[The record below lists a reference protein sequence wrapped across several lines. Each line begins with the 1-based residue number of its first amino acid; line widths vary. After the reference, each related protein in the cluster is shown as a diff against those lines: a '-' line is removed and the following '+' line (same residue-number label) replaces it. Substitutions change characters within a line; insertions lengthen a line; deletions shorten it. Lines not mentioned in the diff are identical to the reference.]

1 MDIKEVIETNL
12 KKIFTLIG
20 INPDY
25 TIEADEEGVYNVKIS
40 GDNLNFLIGF
50 RGQSLEALQTLLK
63 LIVFRKTEQQIVL
76 SIDINGYKDQKSEK
90 LQEMARGFID
100 KVRFFEKEIELPI
113 MNPWERREIHMFVA
127 EYEDVISESTGE
139 GENRRVVLK
148 PNKVG
153 SKKKDK

>member
-20 INPDY
+20 IKPEY
-25 TIEADEEGVYNVKIS
+25 SIGVDEEGIYNIKIS

-63 LIVFRKTEQQIVL
+63 LMVFRKTEQQTVL
-76 SIDINGYKDQKSEK
+76 FVDINSYKDQKSER

-100 KVRFFEKEIELPI
+100 KVRFFEKEIELSP
-113 MNPWERREIHMFVA
+113 MNPWERRQIHVFVA

-139 GENRRVVLK
+139 GECRRVVLK

-153 SKKKDK
+153 SKKKEK

>member
-12 KKIFTLIG
+12 KKIFSLIG
-20 INPDY
+20 IKPEY
-25 TIEADEEGVYNVKIS
+25 SIESDEEGVYNVKIS

-76 SIDINGYKDQKSEK
+76 SVDINSYKNQKSER

-100 KVRFFEKEIELPI
+100 KVRFFEKEIELPV
-113 MNPWERREIHMFVA
+113 MNPWERRQIHVFVA

-139 GENRRVVLK
+139 GESRRVVLK

-153 SKKKDK
+153 SKKKEK

>member
-1 MDIKEVIETNL
+1 MDIKEVIESNL
-12 KKIFTLIG
+12 KKIFSLIG
-20 INPDY
+20 IKPEY
-25 TIEADEEGVYNVKIS
+25 SIEVDEEDVYNVKIS

-50 RGQSLEALQTLLK
+50 RGQSLEALQILLK

-76 SIDINGYKDQKSEK
+76 SIDINNYKDQKSEK

-100 KVRFFEKEIELPI
+100 KVRFFEKEIELSP
-113 MNPWERREIHMFVA
+113 MNPWERRQIHMFVA

-148 PNKVG
+148 PNKAG
-153 SKKKDK
+153 SKKKDE